1 MLLTINKKKAVLENS
16 SPLIII
22 AGAGSGKTR
31 IIASKIAYVIEKGA
45 KPENILAI
53 TFTQRAAE
61 EMIVRTTDLV
71 GETPDLKITT
81 FHSFCNEFLR
91 ESIRN
96 ETKF

>member
-1 MLLTINKKKAVLENS
+1 MLENS

-45 KPENILAI
+45 KPEDILAV